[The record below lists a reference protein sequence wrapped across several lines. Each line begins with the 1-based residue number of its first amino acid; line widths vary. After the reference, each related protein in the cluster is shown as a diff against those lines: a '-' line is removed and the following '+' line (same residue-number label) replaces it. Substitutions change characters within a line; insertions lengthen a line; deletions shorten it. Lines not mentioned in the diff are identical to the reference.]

1 MCDLYMLRKYASLP
15 IDLIIFYIFKDTK
28 LFIFM
33 YRSQGAK
40 AIVSNQKVFLELQ
53 KEADKVRR
61 ITTCWIHFETKCH
74 YIGRFI
80 FRKNVPNKTG
90 PSCDKHQICLY
101 GWHLSRS
108 QHNFCFLKWNYRIF
122 YTCLDLVFSPL

>member
-1 MCDLYMLRKYASLP
+1 MFRRRMISSWRNWFDVWLLRGLYMIRKYANLP

-33 YRSQGAK
+33 YWSQGAR

-61 ITTCWIHFETKCH
+61 IITCWIHFETRY
-74 YIGRFI
+74 YITIQDVSFFEKMFQIKRGRLMTNTRFVYMVAFFEI
-80 FRKNVPNKTG
+80 
-90 PSCDKHQICLY
+90 SA
-101 GWHLSRS
+101 
-108 QHNFCFLKWNYRIF
+108 
-122 YTCLDLVFSPL
+122 